1 MPQLFTL
8 TARIFINMKQPDFNE
23 VPIYHCD
30 IVNNDKVIFSCLMN
44 SKAWSKTIENNVI
57 WEYTENGRVVE
68 HSVQGFV
75 PMTENAVI
83 DNGKI
88 ILKLKEQNEISEG
101 KNIPL
106 SDVLK
111 ALEATIKQRKHDMPE
126 NSYTTH
132 LFQKGEEKILKK
144 LGEETIEVILARGN
158 ENETVYES
166 ADVLYHLMVYLVSKG
181 IPFDKV
187 LEELRNRM

>member
-1 MPQLFTL
+1 
-8 TARIFINMKQPDFNE
+8 MKQPDFNAIP
-23 VPIYHCD
+23 VYHCEITD
-30 IVNNDKVIFSCLMN
+30 GDKNIFSCMMN

-68 HSVQGFV
+68 HLIEGFSPV
-75 PMTENAVI
+75 TEDVVI
-83 DNGKI
+83 NNDKI
-88 ILKLKEQNEISEG
+88 IIKLK
-101 KNIPL
+101 KNSSNACEDKNMPL

-111 ALEATIKQRKHDMPE
+111 ALEATIQQRKQDMPE

-144 LGEETIEVILARGN
+144 LGEETIEVILARN
-158 ENETVYES
+158 DLAETIYES
-166 ADVLYHLMVYLVSKG
+166 ADVLYHLMVYLVSKE